1 MKKILITGGAG
12 FIASHL
18 ADILIKQKGYKITA
32 IDNLWLG
39 KIENIAHLKNNPNFT
54 FIKLDLL
61 NKKSVEKL
69 FIKNKFDVVYH
80 LAANSDIS
88 RGSKDRTIDFNL
100 NLVTTISV
108 LEAMVKSGTK
118 KIVFSSTGAIYG
130 DLGKPMKEDSGPL
143 FPVNFYGAGKLSAE
157 AYIASYSSVFD
168 LQVWIC
174 RFPNIIGERSTH
186 GVMFDFINRLR
197 RNPNELTVLGDGNQY
212 KPYMYVAELV
222 KNIYEFTKKTNS
234 RINVINFGVSD
245 GMFVRDIAKMV
256 IKKLKLNSKIVYT
269 GGSSGWKGDVPKYSY
284 DYSYMKSLGF
294 KSMKSKEA
302 VEKAIDNSLAR
313 EKNSKK

>member
-12 FIASHL
+12 FIGSHL
-18 ADILIKQKGYKITA
+18 ADILLAEGDQKVTVV
-32 IDNLWLG
+32 DNFYLG
-39 KIENIAHLKNNPNFT
+39 RMENIEHLQNNPNFS

-61 NKKSVEKL
+61 KKKSVEKL
-69 FIKNKFDVVYH
+69 FIKNKFDIVYH

-88 RGSKDRTIDFNL
+88 RGSKDRNIDFDL
-100 NLVTTISV
+100 NLMTTISV

-143 FPVNFYGAGKLSAE
+143 FPVNFYGAGKLAAE
-157 AYIASYSSVFD
+157 AYIASYSSIFD

-186 GVMFDFINRLR
+186 GVMFDFINKLKA
-197 RNPNELTVLGDGNQY
+197 NPNELTVLGDGTQY
-212 KPYMYVAELV
+212 KPYMYVGELV
-222 KNIYEFTKKTNS
+222 KNIYRFTQKTNE

-245 GMFVRDIAKMV
+245 GMYVRNIAEMV
-256 IKKLKLNSKIVYT
+256 IKKLKLKAKIVYT
-269 GGSSGWKGDVPKYSY
+269 GGNIGWKGDVPKYSY
-284 DYSYMKSLGF
+284 DYSYMTSLGF
-294 KSMKSKEA
+294 TSMTSEQA
-302 VEKAIDNSLAR
+302 VEKAINKSL
-313 EKNSKK
+313 EIQKK